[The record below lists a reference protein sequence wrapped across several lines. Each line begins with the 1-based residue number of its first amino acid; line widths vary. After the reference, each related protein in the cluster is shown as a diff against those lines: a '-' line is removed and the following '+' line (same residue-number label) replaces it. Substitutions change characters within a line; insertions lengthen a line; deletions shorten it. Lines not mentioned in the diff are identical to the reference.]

1 MVKEVTLVEEST
13 GEGNC
18 GEEEYRSLRNMQV
31 KRIVSAPHAVIS
43 TAVLSILI
51 IISWLKD
58 SSIFIFEMFCWDS
71 FLIILLN
78 QDIGYSEDKIIEIK
92 EV

>member
-1 MVKEVTLVEEST
+1 MLGKMSGRHGERGNSGEKNT

-51 IISWLKD
+51 IIS
-58 SSIFIFEMFCWDS
+58 
-71 FLIILLN
+71 
-78 QDIGYSEDKIIEIK
+78 
-92 EV
+92 